1 MVQQQ
6 LHYLQPD
13 VVSKLSNIEL
23 LARLVVEGFITG
35 LHKSPY
41 HGFSVEFA
49 EHRQYMPGD
58 EIRRVDWRVY
68 GKTDRFYVKQ
78 FEEETNLKSYIV
90 IDTSASMRFASAMD
104 KKGTK
109 RIPKIAYASY
119 IAASLSYLM
128 IQQRDAVGLMLYDST
143 VRTIIPPHAT
153 KQHLRRVLIELE
165 KIAPSQSTNSAA
177 ALHQLAERI
186 SRRGL
191 VVVLSDLFDDPAKVV
206 AALKHFR
213 HSHHE
218 VLVMH
223 VLDPMERTFAFGNDA
238 IFKDIETGE
247 SLSTQ
252 PYHVQRAYQKTM
264 NEFIELYKKECRE
277 NMIDYVLLDTSTPFD
292 VALLN
297 YLNKRQRIR

>member
-1 MVQQQ
+1 MNAQ
-6 LHYLQPD
+6 LKYLRPD
-13 VVSKLSNIEL
+13 AVSKLASMEL
-23 LARLVVEGFITG
+23 RARLVVEGFITG

-58 EIRRVDWRVY
+58 EIRRIDWRVY

-90 IDTSASMRFASAMD
+90 LDTSASMSFASD
-104 KKGTK
+104 
-109 RIPKIAYASY
+109 IPKSKEQRITKLEYASF

-128 IQQRDAVGLMLYDST
+128 VQQRDAVGLTCFDST
-143 VRTIIPPHAT
+143 IHTTVPPHAT
-153 KQHLRRVLIELE
+153 KQHLRRVLVELE
-165 KIAPSQSTNSAA
+165 RLKPGTTTNSAT
-177 ALHQLAERI
+177 ALHKLAERI

-191 VVVLSDLFDDPAKVV
+191 VIVLSDLFDDPAKVI

-213 HSHHE
+213 HNHHE

-223 VLDPMERTFAFGNDA
+223 VLDPMERSFAFGNDA
-238 IFKDIETGE
+238 VFKDVETGE
-247 SLSTQ
+247 TLTTQ
-252 PYHVQRAYQKTM
+252 PYHIQKAYQEAMK
-264 NEFIELYKKECRE
+264 EFIEKYKRECRE
-277 NMIDYVLLDTSTPFD
+277 NSIDYILLDTSTPFD

-297 YLNKRQRIR
+297 FLNKRQRLG

>member
-1 MVQQQ
+1 MVYQQ
-6 LHYLQPD
+6 LQYLQPD
-13 VVSKLSNIEL
+13 VVSKLANIEL

-90 IDTSASMRFASAMD
+90 IDTSASMRFASEVD

-109 RIPKIAYASY
+109 QISKIVYASY
-119 IAASLSYLM
+119 IAASLAYLM
-128 IQQRDAVGLMLYDST
+128 IQQRDAVGLMLYDSG
-143 VRTIIPPHAT
+143 VRTVIPPHAT
-153 KQHLRRVLIELE
+153 KQHLRRVLVELE
-165 KIAPSQSTNSAA
+165 RISPSHSTNSAL

-186 SRRGL
+186 TRRGL
-191 VVVLSDLFDDPAKVV
+191 VIVISDLFDEPAKVI

-213 HSHHE
+213 HNNHE
-218 VLVMH
+218 ALVLH
-223 VLDPMERTFAFGNDA
+223 VLDPLERTFAFGTDA
-238 IFKDIETGE
+238 IFKDVETGE
-247 SLSTQ
+247 LITTQ
-252 PYHVQRAYQKTM
+252 PYHIQKAYQNAM
-264 NEFIELYKKECRE
+264 RDFIERYKKECRE
-277 NMIDYVLLDTSTPFD
+277 NLIDYVLLDTSTSFD

-297 YLNKRQRIR
+297 YLNKRRRIG

>member
-1 MVQQQ
+1 MEQQ
-6 LHYLQPD
+6 LKYLDPE
-13 VVSKLSNIEL
+13 VVSKLSTMEL
-23 LARLVVEGFITG
+23 RARLVVEGFITG

-58 EIRRVDWRVY
+58 EIRRIDWRVY

-78 FEEETNLKSYIV
+78 FEEETNLKSYIA
-90 IDTSASMRFASAMD
+90 IDSSASMRFASEID
-104 KKGTK
+104 KKGNK
-109 RIPKIAYASY
+109 RVSKFEYASF

-128 IQQRDAVGLMLYDST
+128 VQQRDAVGLMLFDSM
-143 VRTIIPPHAT
+143 VRTVIPPHAT
-153 KQHLRRVLIELE
+153 KQHLRRVLVEIE
-165 KIAPSQSTNSAA
+165 KVQPSQTTNSAT
-177 ALHQLAERI
+177 ALHQLADRI

-191 VVVLSDLFDDPAKVV
+191 IVVLSDLFDDPAKVI

-213 HSHHE
+213 HNNHE

-223 VLDPMERTFAFGNDA
+223 VLDPLERSLAFGSDA

-247 SLSTQ
+247 LLTTQ
-252 PYHVQRAYQKTM
+252 PHHIQKAYQDAIR
-264 NEFIELYKKECRE
+264 NFIERYKRECRE
-277 NMIDYVLLDTSTPFD
+277 NMIDYLLLDTSTPFD

-297 YLNKRQRIR
+297 YLNKRKRIG

>member
-1 MVQQQ
+1 MQQQ
-6 LHYLQPD
+6 LKYLQPD
-13 VVSKLSNIEL
+13 VVSKLSNMEL
-23 LARLVVEGFITG
+23 RARMVVEGFITG

-58 EIRRVDWRVY
+58 EIRRIDWRVY

-90 IDTSASMRFASAMD
+90 IDTSASMKFASEID
-104 KKGTK
+104 KRGAK
-109 RIPKIAYASY
+109 RISKIEYASF

-128 IQQRDAVGLMLYDST
+128 IQQRDAVGLMLYDASIHAT
-143 VRTIIPPHAT
+143 IPPHAT
-153 KQHLRRVLIELE
+153 KQHLRRVLVELE
-165 KIAPSQSTNSAA
+165 KVRPSQLTNSAA

-186 SRRGL
+186 TRRGL
-191 VVVLSDLFDDPAKVV
+191 VIVLSDLFDDPSKVI

-213 HSHHE
+213 HNSHE

-223 VLDPMERTFAFGNDA
+223 ILDPLERTFAFGSDA
-238 IFKDIETGE
+238 VFKDVETGE
-247 SLSTQ
+247 MLTTQ
-252 PYHVQRAYQKTM
+252 PYHIQKAYQEAM
-264 NEFIELYKKECRE
+264 RDFIERYKRECRE
-277 NMIDYVLLDTSTPFD
+277 NMIDYVLLDTSTSFD

-297 YLNKRQRIR
+297 YLNKRQKIG